1 MLDLLQKIVLQLLAL
16 NIINSGLMQMENV
29 VVIRGTLAQKTI
41 INWQELQLMDKIY
54 FVVLQMDQFKFGKEK
69 P

>member
-1 MLDLLQKIVLQLLAL
+1 
-16 NIINSGLMQMENV
+16 MQMENV